1 MKAALK
7 DIEAPKFDF
16 IQQMEKEKLMEYINQ
31 SENNTEA
38 SYRSDD
44 TDVKWKK

>member
-1 MKAALK
+1 
-7 DIEAPKFDF
+7 
-16 IQQMEKEKLMEYINQ
+16 MEKEKLIEYINQ
-31 SENNTEA
+31 SDNNTEA